1 MNAAFPNF
9 VVHMYV
15 PTSDGKPGAG
25 FEKAGFRFWFQKT
38 QVPGSGFGLYKFGKF
53 RLKNWHF
60 LPNHQIG
67 AIYFPKIWEL
77 QTF

>member
-25 FEKAGFRFWFQKT
+25 FEKAGFRF
-38 QVPGSGFGLYKFGKF
+38 
-53 RLKNWHF
+53 
-60 LPNHQIG
+60 
-67 AIYFPKIWEL
+67 
-77 QTF
+77 